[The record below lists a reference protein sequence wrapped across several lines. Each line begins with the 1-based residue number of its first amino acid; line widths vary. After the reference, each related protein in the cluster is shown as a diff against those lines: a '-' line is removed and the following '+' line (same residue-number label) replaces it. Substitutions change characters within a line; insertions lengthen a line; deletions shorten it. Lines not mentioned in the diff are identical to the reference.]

1 MKAKLKIALLGALVA
16 VAGSAQAI
24 DPIPEQEGWS
34 GFVRLGLGALSA
46 ETNLVEGIDRYGIEI
61 GNSKIDS
68 LDDSP
73 DSESLALP
81 QANLNLKYTFA
92 TQTQLFVGNDLEDI
106 VQLDTVSIFGVRQ
119 QFSDRSILEVAAVA
133 SPTFSPVQVWEDPYV
148 TGANRKSTDRTSKGL
163 RLEYDKILGS
173 GFGVQ
178 FTRRETE
185 IDKELSGTTQLG
197 LSSADAALLDRE
209 GTTER
214 VAGYYRFKPVGRN
227 LFEVQLASSSDDID
241 GEAMSGDATEVHFTH
256 VRLGD
261 RYTIATNL
269 FVISKEYDA
278 RNPVFNR
285 TRDEDTLGLAFFVI
299 DKQLFD
305 SKDWWGYAS
314 FVWVEQDS
322 NIDFYDQTSTIAI
335 VGAQRNF

>member
-1 MKAKLKIALLGALVA
+1 MTGKYKIALFGALLA
-16 VAGSAQAI
+16 LTGSAHAI

-34 GFVRLGLGALSA
+34 GFLRLGLGGMRA

-61 GNSKIDS
+61 GDSRIDS

-73 DSESLALP
+73 DSESLAMP
-81 QANLNLKYTFA
+81 QVNLNVKYTFA

-106 VQLDTVSIFGVRQ
+106 VELDTVSIFGVRQ
-119 QFSDRSILEVAAVA
+119 QFSDRSILEVAVVA
-133 SPTFSPVQVWEDPYV
+133 SPSFSPVQVWADPYV
-148 TGANRKSTDRTSKGL
+148 TGEKRKSTDRTSTGL

-178 FTRRETE
+178 YTQRETE
-185 IDKELSGTTQLG
+185 IDDELSGTTQLG
-197 LSSADAALLDRE
+197 LSNAEVARLDRE

-214 VAGYYRFKPVGRN
+214 IAAYYSFKPMGRN
-227 LFEVQLASSSDDID
+227 LFQVQLASSSDDID
-241 GEAMSGDATEVHFTH
+241 GKAMSGDGTEIRVTH
-256 VRLGD
+256 AHLAD
-261 RYTIATNL
+261 RYLFATSA

-278 RNPVFNR
+278 RNPVFDKK
-285 TRDEDTLGLAFFVI
+285 RDDDTLGLAFFVI

-305 SKDWWGYAS
+305 SKDWWGQAS

-322 NIDFYDQTSTIAI
+322 NIDFYDQASTIVI
-335 VGAQRNF
+335 LGVQRNF